1 MQSVIFSAMA
11 KVFFWVM
18 LLFSIVILMRGH
30 DQPGGGFV
38 GGLVAAMAIGVIAL
52 ADGVTAARRRLL
64 IHPMVL
70 LGVGIVSAIVS
81 GLPGLFFDTGF
92 LSHQWLIFDSGFKLG
107 TTMLFDL
114 GVYLVVLGGMLSL
127 IFRLYESA
135 P

>member
-18 LLFSIVILMRGH
+18 LLFSILILMRGH

-52 ADGVTAARRRLL
+52 ADGVTAARRRLM
-64 IHPMVL
+64 IHPIVVL
-70 LGVGIVSAIVS
+70 GLGVISAIVS
-81 GLPGLFFDTGF
+81 GIPGLLFDTGF
-92 LSHQWLIFDSGFKLG
+92 LSHQWLIFDNGFKLG

-127 IFRLYESA
+127 IFRLYEAA